1 MIKPWPLIGSRKIGD
16 FRIFQLR
23 IDEKTSPRTC
33 QPHDFYILECVHWV
47 NVLAVTPDRHL
58 VMVEQFRHGTNTVEL
73 EIPGG
78 IMDAADDSPVATAV
92 RELREETGY
101 EGERARILGQVASNP
116 AIMNNTC
123 FTILIENCRLRHEVQ
138 WDSGEDMLTRLAP
151 VDDIPGLVAQGRI
164 RHSLVVVALHYFHL
178 WQRGLMP
185 PPR

>member
-1 MIKPWPLIGSRKIGD
+1 MIKPWPLIASRKVGD

-23 IDEKTSPRTC
+23 VDEKTSPRTRL
-33 QPHDFYILECVHWV
+33 PHDFYILECVNWV
-47 NVLAVTPDRHL
+47 NVLAVTPESQL

-78 IMDAADDSPVATAV
+78 IMDATDASPVATAI

-101 EGERARILGQVASNP
+101 EGEQARLLGQVASNP

-123 FTILIENCRLRHEVQ
+123 FTILIENCHPRHELQ
-138 WDSGEDMLTRLAP
+138 WDGGEDMLTRLVP
-151 VDDIPGLVAQGRI
+151 LGDISGLVAQGRI
-164 RHSLVVVALHYFHL
+164 RHSLVVVALHYFDL

-185 PPR
+185 PPP